1 MRFQFVT
8 LSLAEIAKEGLSTT
22 EQMFLGTAESSS
34 TAQLFVSGSTSLS
47 GSLDVSGSTVITGSL
62 DISGS
67 ISSSNLYIEDEIIHA
82 GDTDTKIG
90 FSANGVRITAGGT
103 SRINV
108 DTEILLTGDT
118 TIVSEGFV
126 VLPSGSTAERPG
138 SPQDGMI
145 RYNTTTQA
153 FEGHNGGWF
162 YFVTGSYGG

>member
-1 MRFQFVT
+1 LQPF
-8 LSLAEIAKEGLSTT
+8 LLDEIAKEGLSTT
-22 EQMFLGTAESSS
+22 SSMFLGTNESSS
-34 TAQLFVSGSTSLS
+34 TAQLYVSGSTSLT

-108 DTEILLTGDT
+108 DVTYYSSVYYNCTDGYIL
-118 TIVSEGFV
+118 
-126 VLPSGSTAERPG
+126 LPSGSTAERP
-138 SPQDGMI
+138 SPAQDGMI
-145 RYNTTTQA
+145 RYNTT
-153 FEGHNGGWF
+153 E
-162 YFVTGSYGG
+162 VKI